1 MVLYSEKSWYSLI
14 LVPAAGEASSFSD
27 SESRVYFSG
36 GSGIY
41 RYMFYYKC
49 SFLLERPLP
58 QKWWVMEQFGYFV
71 GIQQC
76 KICKDHISFLQGGN

>member
-1 MVLYSEKSWYSLI
+1 MVLYSGKSWSSLI
-14 LVPAAGEASSFSD
+14 LVPDAGEASSLSD

-36 GSGIY
+36 GSGIC
-41 RYMFYYKC
+41 RYIFYYKC

-58 QKWWVMEQFGYFV
+58 QKWWVMEQFYYVV

-76 KICKDHISFLQGGN
+76 QICKDQISFLQGGN